1 MDNDRQMAAVHF
13 DCEVANESIC
23 PCRRCGQTLQTQ
35 CHLSGS
41 VPRGNSKG
49 MPPDLETLLEPL
61 RHSPQLVEVVDAL
74 QAQIAQE
81 RDRRASFYEEM
92 TPDQKVEFVDGEVIL
107 HSPAKNRHLDATRN
121 ILMLLTPFVQMN
133 DLGEVK
139 SEKCLCVFPRND
151 YEPDIVF
158 FSKAKA
164 TSLQPDTM
172 KFPIP
177 DLVIEVMSES
187 TEQRDRGV
195 KFEDFQAHGV
205 GEYWL
210 IDVENE
216 IVEQYRLRGSVYEL
230 ALKSGTG
237 EIRSDVI
244 ADFTAPIRAFFDTDE
259 NLVALRGLIGDVQR

>member
-1 MDNDRQMAAVHF
+1 
-13 DCEVANESIC
+13 
-23 PCRRCGQTLQTQ
+23 
-35 CHLSGS
+35 
-41 VPRGNSKG
+41 

-81 RDRRASFYEEM
+81 REKRARFYQEM

-107 HSPAKNRHLDATRN
+107 HSPAKNRHLDVTRN

-133 DLGEVK
+133 CLGEVK

-158 FSKAKA
+158 FSKGKA
-164 TSLQPDTM
+164 ASLTPETM

-177 DLVIEVMSES
+177 DLVIEVLSES
-187 TEQRDRGV
+187 TEHRDRGV

-210 IDVENE
+210 IDAEAEV
-216 IVEQYRLRGSVYEL
+216 VEQFRLRGPVFEL
-230 ALKSGTG
+230 VLKSGTG
-237 EIRSDVI
+237 EIRSEVV
-244 ADFTAPIRAFFDTDE
+244 ADFTAPIRAFFDGDE
-259 NLVALRGLIGDVQR
+259 NLAVLRGLMGQGQGQGQG